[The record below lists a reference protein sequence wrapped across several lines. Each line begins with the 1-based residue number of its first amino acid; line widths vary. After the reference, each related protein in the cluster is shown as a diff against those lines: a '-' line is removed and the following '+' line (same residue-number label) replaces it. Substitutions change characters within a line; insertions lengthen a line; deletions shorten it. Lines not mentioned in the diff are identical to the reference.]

1 MNQGA
6 GGNAVVEALAAH
18 GTQHVFGLIGSA
30 GMEVFDALYGRTDI
44 RFVGVRDERKGV
56 QMADG
61 YARAAGRA
69 GVFLAGHPAPAPS
82 TPRRKGTARSG
93 SKK

>member
-1 MNQGA
+1 MNHGA

-18 GTQHVFGLIGSA
+18 GTQHVFELIGSA
-30 GMEVFDALYGRTDI
+30 GIEVFDALYGRTDI
-44 RFVGVRDERKGV
+44 RF
-56 QMADG
+56 ADG

-69 GVFLAGHPAPAPS
+69 GVFLADHLAPAPS
-82 TPRRKGTARSG
+82 PPRRKGTARIG